1 MRGTMEALRRS
12 AVSALAGGMVALLAG
27 GIAHAQL
34 APPPGP
40 TVDAIKKR
48 GALNC
53 GIDTGVPGFAAQD
66 SSGKW
71 KGIDIDYCRA
81 LAAAVLGDPDK
92 VKYTSTTAAARFT
105 VLQSGE
111 IDVLIRDSTLT
122 FTRSTA
128 LGLDEVAVNFYAGQ
142 GFLVKKSLGVSKAAD
157 LKGATMCMVTGATLE
172 LNIADFAR
180 SSGAK
185 IESLLF
191 DKTEEAIA
199 AMEAGRCDGY
209 TDDTGSLA
217 GMRSTLKVP
226 GDWMVL
232 PEVISKEPLG
242 LHIRSGDA
250 RWQKI
255 VFWLD
260 TAIKTAEEFGVTQ
273 ANAEQMLATSK
284 DPFVLRLLGKE
295 GDFGKM
301 LGLDNAWALKAIKVS
316 SNYGEM
322 YDRHFGPKALDL
334 PRGLNNLYNRGGMH
348 YTLPMR

>member
-1 MRGTMEALRRS
+1 MPGMMELLRRGT
-12 AVSALAGGMVALLAG
+12 VSALAAGVVALLAN

-40 TVDAIKKR
+40 TVEAIKKR
-48 GALNC
+48 GTLNC

-66 SSGKW
+66 STGRW

-81 LAAAVLGDPDK
+81 LAAAVLGDPEK
-92 VKYTSTTAAARFT
+92 IKYTPTTAAARFT
-105 VLQSGE
+105 ILQSGE

-122 FTRSTA
+122 FTRSTS
-128 LGLDEVAVNFYAGQ
+128 LGLDQVAVNFYAGQ
-142 GFLVKKSLGVSKAAD
+142 GFLVKKSLGVAKAAD

-191 DKTEEAIA
+191 DKAEEAVA

-226 GDWMVL
+226 NDWMVL

-242 LHIRSGDA
+242 IHIRSGDP

-260 TAIKTAEEFGVTQ
+260 TALKSAEEFGVTK
-273 ANAEQMLATSK
+273 ANADQMKTSK
-284 DPFVLRLLGKE
+284 DPFVLRLVGVE

-301 LGLDNAWALKAIKVS
+301 LGLDNEWSLRAIKVAG
-316 SNYGEM
+316 NYGEM
-322 YDRHFGPKALDL
+322 YETHFGPKALDL
-334 PRGLNNLYNRGGMH
+334 PRGLNNLYNKGGLH
-348 YTLPMR
+348 YTLPLR

>member
-1 MRGTMEALRRS
+1 MQTLKDLLRRG
-12 AVSALAGGMVALLAG
+12 ALAAIAG
-27 GIAHAQL
+27 GIAALFAGNVALAQL

-40 TVDAIKKR
+40 TVEAIKRR
-48 GALNC
+48 GTLNC

-66 SSGKW
+66 ASGTW

-81 LAAAVLGDPDK
+81 LAVAILGDASK
-92 VKYTSTTAAARFT
+92 SKYTPTTAAARFT

-128 LGLDEVAVNFYAGQ
+128 LGLDQVAVNFYAGQ
-142 GFLVKKSLGVSKAAD
+142 GFLVRKALGVSKAAD
-157 LKGATMCMVTGATLE
+157 LQGATICTVTGATLE

-180 SSGAK
+180 STGAR
-185 IESLLF
+185 IGTLLF
-191 DKTEEAIA
+191 DKAEEAIA

-209 TDDTGSLA
+209 TDDSGSLA

-226 GDWMVL
+226 ADWMVL
-232 PEVISKEPLG
+232 PELISKEPLG
-242 LHIRSGDA
+242 IHIRSGDP

-260 TAIKTAEEFGVTQ
+260 TMLKSAEEFGVTQ
-273 ANAEQMLATSK
+273 ANADQMKSSK
-284 DPFVLRLLGKE
+284 DPFVLRLIGVE

-301 LGLDNAWALKAIKVS
+301 LGLDNDFFLRAVKTVG
-316 SNYGEM
+316 NYGEM
-322 YDRHFGPKALDL
+322 YDRHFGPNALDL
-334 PRGLNNLYNRGGMH
+334 PRGLNNLWNKGGMH
-348 YTLPMR
+348 YTLPLR